1 MSFVNSPSS
10 DVSHFVDNVLNDSMP
25 PAINSTFE
33 EEEIPSENYL
43 TPSATNPDPNMI
55 HASMMNTANM
65 LLTQHGVTPA
75 TNSMNFPEGEFS
87 IGNPESRMMKSIV
100 NRSVLKDFN
109 EEIGDLRQ
117 HGGFTYSGDTNFQ
130 ETSTRAGNHDTLS
143 IANRSVLKDFNEELG
158 DLRQHGGF
166 TYSGDTNFQETLTRA
181 GNHDTL
187 THNASMMNTSNML
200 LTQHGV
206 TPATNSM
213 NFLEGGFS
221 VGNLKPRM
229 IRAKMSIASTSHEV
243 ISEGQVNY
251 SNQESEGLL
260 NCNQMNDSMQSIGI
274 KRSLEARGKG
284 TEEQCNFHQ
293 SLEPKNKKL
302 TLEQLGERDEKQINK
317 IMTDRLNR
325 QIELDKKS
333 DMELVHTKQWPA
345 RQDVEEIRQDWK
357 GIAKKYGLK
366 TPGAKQKLLEVAS
379 KLEITQKAREDSG
392 NPSTNMDHIVNNL
405 GLYFD
410 GRFIEAVKK
419 KFSSDLGNGCFAM
432 SSPLS
437 SAFNDLE
444 NQVYVQGNKQVRPEN
459 FQGLPEELKK
469 LHWGEIPSY
478 LQPIASRIVKD
489 FTKVEF
495 CHTTALVLSCAAVK
509 EMEDFPPEKLDLDML
524 KKWGATLKEAK
535 EVGFQ
540 VEFADDLLRKNLLAF
555 FANTQILGGG

>member
-55 HASMMNTANM
+55 HASMMNTPNM

-109 EEIGDLRQ
+109 EEI
-117 HGGFTYSGDTNFQ
+117 
-130 ETSTRAGNHDTLS
+130 
-143 IANRSVLKDFNEELG
+143 G

-495 CHTTALVLSCAAVK
+495 CHTTALVLSCAA
-509 EMEDFPPEKLDLDML
+509 
-524 KKWGATLKEAK
+524 KWGATLKEAK

>member
-43 TPSATNPDPNMI
+43 TPIVFLDLAIWVHVSLKFLFFSLNLMSHI

-75 TNSMNFPEGEFS
+75 TNSMNFRR
-87 IGNPESRMMKSIV
+87 ESSQLETLSLKSIV

-130 ETSTRAGNHDTLS
+130 ES

-166 TYSGDTNFQETLTRA
+166 TYSGDTNFKRYINNILIIYGFSSA
-181 GNHDTL
+181 YPGLNI

-357 GIAKKYGLK
+357 GIAKNMVLK

-379 KLEITQKAREDSG
+379 KWRITQKHVRDSG

-410 GRFIEAVKK
+410 GRFIEA
-419 KFSSDLGNGCFAM
+419 FSSDLGNGCFAM

-489 FTKVEF
+489 FTK
-495 CHTTALVLSCAAVK
+495 LIK